1 MSKNDIRLITFSKY
15 VKPKPIENKS
25 KGWVLNG
32 KNNSFYQ
39 YVIDRKNGSTTNSSV
54 IDSYIDLIY
63 GKGIAAKNSLT
74 NSVDFLKLKQVLS
87 DKDLRKI
94 VSDFELFG
102 EATMQVIKTKG
113 KDLSSIKHIPK
124 NHIAPSIVDEDF
136 EIKDY
141 WFSADWDK
149 VHTFKPESFP
159 AFGTSKKPIEIYN
172 LKPYQ
177 AGELYFANPSYFSGL
192 QYCESEEEISNLYLS
207 SIKNGLS
214 GGYIINIPD
223 GSSLSTEE
231 KTAFEKKIKAR
242 LTGSENASNFILSF
256 NGRDVEVTITPFPVN
271 ENIHK
276 QWEFLSEM
284 ATQKI
289 LTSHRVTS
297 PSLVGIISSSGFSNT
312 ADEMDMAEK
321 QLIKRVIKPKQ
332 DYILDAINEILVY
345 YGINLDLYFKPLTD
359 EIKEV
364 EEPVALSE
372 HKCNVNISAT
382 EGMASSLI
390 EFGENENDEWALFS
404 SADVDYD
411 TDNDLYDLVSV
422 QLTKTGTA
430 RPNAKSKQ
438 DSDDIKIRY
447 RYVDQ
452 NGKNGSQ
459 GASGERLFC
468 GMMLSANKLYRKED
482 ILQMGNQT
490 VNNGFGA
497 TGTPNKPYSIWE
509 WKGGGLR
516 SDKFPNGTCKHKWQ
530 REIYL
535 KVGGDVDTN
544 SPLAKIIST
553 SEAKRKGYKVPTND
567 SDVSV
572 TPNKNKS

>member
-74 NSVDFLKLKQVLS
+74 NSTDFLKLKQVLS

-136 EIKDY
+136 EINNY
-141 WFSADWDK
+141 WFSADWSK
-149 VHTFKPESFP
+149 VHTFKPEPFP

-231 KTAFEKKIKAR
+231 KAAFEKKIKNR

-276 QWEFLSEM
+276 QWEFLTEM

-372 HKCNVNISAT
+372 CSHEKKNSDLNEFLELGESVNL
-382 EGMASSLI
+382 EDFDLI
-390 EFGENENDEWALFS
+390 DEVEVNYE
-404 SADVDYD
+404 DD
-411 TDNDLYDLVSV
+411 V
-422 QLTKTGTA
+422 QLTATISGNPKKG
-430 RPNAKSKQ
+430 SIQ
-438 DSDDIKIRY
+438 DSKDILIRY
-447 RYVDQ
+447 KYVG
-452 NGKNGSQ
+452 NKTP
-459 GASGERLFC
+459 ERQFC
-468 GMMLSANKLYRKED
+468 KDIMHSNKVYRKED
-482 ILQMGNQT
+482 IVSLNDKPINKGWGL
-490 VNNGFGA
+490 NGA
-497 TGTPNKPYSIWE
+497 DTYSIWLY
-509 WKGGGLR
+509 KGGGA
-516 SDKFPNGTCKHKWQ
+516 CKHKWN
-530 REIYL
+530 RVIYL
-535 KVGGDVDTN
+535 RKGVKTSLTD
-544 SPLAKIIST
+544 IIST
-553 SEAKRKGYKVPTND
+553 SESRRRGYKVPTND
-567 SDVSV
+567 SKVSI
-572 TPNKNKS
+572 TPNKMPNKGFVNK